1 MGEFHITHKYILN
14 NDVRYMYSGYPI
26 AMKYRGSGD
35 YPNFDMLRISR
46 ENSDLK
52 KNVLK
57 ASDFATDDRYL
68 VPRAP
73 ALRNYSRHAVN
84 NVVSRLMKPTIARV
98 GVSDENINLL
108 RCKEDVIEEEK
119 SDKYLS
125 YRRLPKAEVDTI
137 VTRLFSGNT
146 RMSAM
151 KRRSKFDLTRDGR
164 MTLFR
169 EASIP
174 LPMVQA

>member
-26 AMKYRGSGD
+26 SMKYRGSGD

-52 KNVLK
+52 KNILK
-57 ASDFATDDRYL
+57 SSEFVHYDRPL
-68 VPRAP
+68 IPRAP
-73 ALRNYSRHAVN
+73 ALRNYSRHAVTG
-84 NVVSRLMKPTIARV
+84 VVSRLMKTTIARV
-98 GVSDENINLL
+98 GVSDENIDQLK
-108 RCKEDVIEEEK
+108 CKEDIVPEDK
-119 SDKYLS
+119 SYKYLS
-125 YRRLPKAEVDTI
+125 YRRLSKTKVDNI
-137 VTRLFSGNT
+137 VERLFERNT

-151 KRRSKFDLTRDGR
+151 KRREKFDLTRDGK

-174 LPMVQA
+174 LPMVA

>member
-52 KNVLK
+52 KNILK
-57 ASDFATDDRYL
+57 STEFVTDGRHL
-68 VPRAP
+68 VPKAP
-73 ALRNYSRHAVN
+73 ALRNFSRHSVN
-84 NVVSRLMKPTIARV
+84 HVVTRLMKPTIARV

-108 RCKEDVIEEEK
+108 RCKEDVIEEDK
-119 SDKYLS
+119 SDKYSS
-125 YRRLPKAEVDTI
+125 YRKLPKTEVDNI
-137 VTRLFSGNT
+137 VKRLFEQNT

-151 KRRSKFDLTRDGR
+151 KRREKFDLTRDGK